1 MKRINNMIA
10 CEGLVR
16 CGETGV
22 STTLNAVRERSA
34 VKVARSVLRGPYARE
49 GMGLPSLN
57 QSVFPDFDSMD
68 TPRVRRPA
76 GP

>member
-1 MKRINNMIA
+1 MIA

-34 VKVARSVLRGPYARE
+34 VKVARSVLRGAYARE
-49 GMGLPSLN
+49 GVRLPSLN
-57 QSVFPDFDSMD
+57 YLCSLLPYGKSAIV
-68 TPRVRRPA
+68 A
-76 GP
+76 